1 MTGVQSA
8 VAGDPHHWT
17 AMDEESNDGAEGL
30 IANRRCHHI
39 KLPGSVQ
46 NLSHFGSCDG
56 GSMGLKF
63 HLV

>member
-1 MTGVQSA
+1 MNIANQSEN
-8 VAGDPHHWT
+8 T
-17 AMDEESNDGAEGL
+17 RNL
-30 IANRRCHHI
+30 IAV
-39 KLPGSVQ
+39 LASLGSVQ